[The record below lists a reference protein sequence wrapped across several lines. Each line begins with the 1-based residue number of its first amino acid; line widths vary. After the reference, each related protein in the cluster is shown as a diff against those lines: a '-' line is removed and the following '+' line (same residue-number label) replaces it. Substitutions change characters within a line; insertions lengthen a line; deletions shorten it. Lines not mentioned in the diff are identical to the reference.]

1 MTAPRPRPE
10 HRVGAMAAYLGGGL
24 TAAAAV
30 GAGVL
35 FGQAVAARWTIPG
48 AEAPPPRCGGDYG
61 TEFGPGAPL
70 RLAVLGDSTAAG
82 YGVHTRA
89 ETPGALLATWISTA
103 ARRPVRR
110 VCPAVV
116 GSVSAWLP
124 AQVERA
130 VEAGVDLAVIFIGA
144 NDVTTRASESAAVRH
159 LYEAVHGLREVGAE
173 VVVATCPDLGAI
185 APIKPPLRWAA
196 RRWSRQLAAAQT
208 VAVVRAGGR
217 TVSLG
222 DLLGPQFAAEPT
234 RFFGAD
240 RYHPSAEG
248 YQLAAS
254 VVLPSALA
262 AVGLGPERV
271 EPVGELPSLPD
282 AAAVA
287 AAHPGTEVRPS
298 DVDPARPAAPRP
310 APADRIR
317 EGYARLRRRVV
328 DLTRRSIGQAAAKTV
343 GLAVPSG
350 AGVPSSA
357 VAAPFGADRHGR

>member
-1 MTAPRPRPE
+1 MTAPNPRPE
-10 HRVGAMAAYLGGGL
+10 YRLGAMAAYLGGGL

-35 FGQAVAARWTIPG
+35 FGQAVLARWTIPG

-61 TEFGPGAPL
+61 AGLGSGPPL
-70 RLAVLGDSTAAG
+70 RVAVLGDSTAAG

-89 ETPGALLATWISTA
+89 ETPGALLATWISGT
-103 ARRPVRR
+103 ARRPVRL

-124 AQVERA
+124 AQVEG
-130 VEAGVDLAVIFIGA
+130 VLETGVDLAIIFIGA
-144 NDVTTRASESAAVRH
+144 NDVTTRANESSAARH
-159 LYEAVHGLREVGAE
+159 LSDAVRSLREAGAE

-185 APIKPPLRWAA
+185 QPIKPPLRWAA
-196 RRWSRQLAAAQT
+196 RYWSRQLAAAQT
-208 VAVVRAGGR
+208 IAAVRAGAR

-222 DLLGPQFAAEPT
+222 HLLGQQFAAAPD

-240 RYHPSAEG
+240 RYHPSVEG
-248 YQLAAS
+248 YRLAAS

-262 AVGLGPERV
+262 ALGLGPERA
-271 EPVGELPSLPD
+271 EPVGDRPSLPD

-298 DVDPARPAAPRP
+298 DVDPTRAPEPRP
-310 APADRIR
+310 GLA
-317 EGYARLRRRVV
+317 ARLSQVRDRLRGRVRE
-328 DLTRRSIGQAAAKTV
+328 LTRRSIRQVAAERV
-343 GLAVPSG
+343 RLAVPSG
-350 AGVPSSA
+350 ARVASATVVAPS
-357 VAAPFGADRHGR
+357 AAD